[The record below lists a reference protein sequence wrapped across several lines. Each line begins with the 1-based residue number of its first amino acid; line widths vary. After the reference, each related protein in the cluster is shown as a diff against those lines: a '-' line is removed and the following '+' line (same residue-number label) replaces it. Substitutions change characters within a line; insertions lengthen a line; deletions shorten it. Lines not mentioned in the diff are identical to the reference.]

1 MKNEFD
7 SIPSLSNVNYV
18 YYEKFLFPFFS
29 MVELIHESILA
40 RASFFLFCWKTFA
53 TTLVSLFLADLFK

>member
-1 MKNEFD
+1 MKNEFG

-40 RASFFLFCWKTFA
+40 QASFFFVGKRLR
-53 TTLVSLFLADLFK
+53 LL